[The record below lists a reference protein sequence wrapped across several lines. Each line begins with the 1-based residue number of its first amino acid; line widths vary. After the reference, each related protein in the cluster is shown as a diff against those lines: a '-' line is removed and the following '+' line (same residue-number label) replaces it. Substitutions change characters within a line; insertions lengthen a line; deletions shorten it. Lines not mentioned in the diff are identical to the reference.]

1 MRQVLEGVRVLD
13 FTSGMAGSIATMA
26 MSDFG
31 AEVVKVEPPGGDAF
45 RAAPQSVLWYR
56 GKKSVC
62 LDLANTDGRR
72 KAHALARQSDVVV
85 VGLRP
90 KTAQRLGVDYD
101 TLRPLRDDLIYCG
114 ITGFGPKGPY
124 ADYKGY
130 EGLVQAK
137 SGRLMNFAGQTPR
150 EGPHH
155 AAVKAANHA
164 AGMAAVR
171 GVVSALMVRDRT
183 GQGQLVETSLL
194 QAVTY
199 YDMLQ
204 WLIWQMMI
212 KDPENFPE
220 DQTVNL
226 RRSGPIQYLPSRT
239 KDGKWIQLANLMF
252 RLFHAEIR
260 ALELDYIYEDPRF
273 KDAPTLLEE
282 DRDELRKI
290 ILARVQDKTLDEWM
304 SLFVNETSDVA
315 AEPFMTSREAL
326 DHVQMIHNGHVQ
338 QVEDPAVGP
347 TRQLGPLCHMSATP
361 PDIQGPAPAP
371 GQHTAD
377 VLARLNGA
385 AQARSKTRSKGGS
398 AELPR
403 HPLEGVTVLDLS
415 TVIAGPLGGSLLA
428 ELGARVIRIETLE
441 GDWMRIMNQGIASN
455 RTMAGTQGLSID
467 LKTPEGQ
474 AILFALVKRVDVL
487 MHNMRP
493 GATERLG
500 VGPEQARELNPN
512 IVYVYI
518 GGYGSTGPYHRRPAM
533 HPIGGAVSGGAM
545 AQAGRGAL
553 PDPDTPMS
561 MDEIVETS
569 RVLGR
574 AQDVNPDP
582 NTSMVASTAVALGLY
597 ARDRFGEGQYIETTM
612 IGANAYAQRGR
623 LLRLR
628 RQAGARGDG
637 RRRLRP
643 QRALSA
649 VPGRRGLGLSGLP
662 ARKRMAAPVRRHR
675 SPRPGR
681 RRPFRHAGRPPRP
694 RRRARARVGRRVRRQ
709 TRRRVGARTHR
720 RGRRLRTGGRAGDV
734 LLLQRRPA
742 RGRKRLHHRSGK
754 RASRCVLA
762 IQPRADLLP
771 HAKQGRAGHHQGPAH
786 LPDTG
791 RTGLQPRAG
800 VGVALARRAG
810 LGVGAS
816 EKPLPSRRRT
826 PKSLSP

>member
-13 FTSGMAGSIATMA
+13 FTSGMAGSIATMV

-290 ILARVQDKTLDEWM
+290 ILARVQEKTLDEWM

-385 AQARSKTRSKGGS
+385 AQARSNGGS
-398 AELPR
+398 AELPQ

-474 AILFALVKRVDVL
+474 QILFALVKKVDVL

-500 VGPEQARELNPN
+500 VGLEQARELNPN

-612 IGANAYAQRGR
+612 IGANAYANADDFFDYDGKPEREVADADGYGPNALYRLYRAAEGWVYLACPLPKEWRRLCAAIGR
-623 LLRLR
+623 LDL
-628 RQAGARGDG
+628 
-637 RRRLRP
+637 
-643 QRALSA
+643 
-649 VPGRRGLGLSGLP
+649 
-662 ARKRMAAPVRRHR
+662 
-675 SPRPGR
+675 
-681 RRPFRHAGRPPRP
+681 
-694 RRRARARVGRRVRRQ
+694 
-709 TRRRVGARTHR
+709 
-720 RGRRLRTGGRAGDV
+720 AGD
-734 LLLQRRPA
+734 A
-742 RGRKRLHHRSGK
+742 RF
-754 RASRCVLA
+754 AT
-762 IQPRADLLP
+762 
-771 HAKQGRAGHHQGPAH
+771 
-786 LPDTG
+786 PD
-791 RTGLQPRAG
+791 
-800 VGVALARRAG
+800 ARRAHDAELARELAAVFATKPAEEWERELTAADVG
-810 LGVGAS
+810 CVQVEERGMYFFFSEDPHVAENGFTTEVESERLGAFWRYSPVLTFSRTPSKAAPGITRGQHTFQILA
-816 EKPLPSRRRT
+816 ELGYTREQVLALRSRRV
-826 PKSLSP
+826 LDWE